1 MNGLPSR
8 LAVYI
13 RYLAL
18 LIVLSGLLTLAA
30 GVAVIDRYGLV
41 DQAQPADVII
51 VLGSR
56 VEADGQPSPS
66 LARRAAHAAA
76 LYHRGLA
83 PAILCTGGVTTGP
96 VSEAAAAC
104 GYAAALGV
112 PPEAT
117 FLEERATTTTENALY
132 SAAEMRRHA
141 WHTAILVSDGFHLYR
156 AALLAKNVHLA
167 RSSGGKA
174 GRACQGVFQRTG
186 ITVYPSSAQVTA
198 GAMFPLERWVREV
211 RELAALAQANV
222 QPAPLTP

>member
-1 MNGLPSR
+1 MNRLPSR

-18 LIVLSGLLTLAA
+18 VIILSGLLTLAA

-56 VEADGQPSPS
+56 VEADGRPSPS

-83 PAILCTGGVTTGP
+83 PAVLCTGGVTTGP

-104 GYAAALGV
+104 GYATALGV

-117 FLEERATTTTENALY
+117 FLEERATTTHENALY
-132 SAAEMRRHA
+132 SAAEMQRHG

-156 AALLAKNVHLA
+156 AALL
-167 RSSGGKA
+167 
-174 GRACQGVFQRTG
+174 FQRSG
-186 ITVYPSSAQVTA
+186 IAVYPSPAQVTA

-211 RELAALAQANV
+211 RELAALAWASL

>member
-8 LAVYI
+8 LAVYT

-156 AALLAKNVHLA
+156 AALL
-167 RSSGGKA
+167 
-174 GRACQGVFQRTG
+174 FQRTG

-211 RELAALAQANV
+211 RELAALAQASV